1 MAANP
6 AQGLVAWTVSF
17 LTQHG
22 GLGLGLVEDSYHLL
36 MSIYIITFILNLVT
50 GLNKQIA

>member
-6 AQGLVAWTVSF
+6 AQGLVARTVSF
-17 LTQHG
+17 LTHHG
-22 GLGLGLVEDSYHLL
+22 ELGLGLVEDSYHLL

>member
-1 MAANP
+1 MVANP

-17 LTQHG
+17 LTQHV

-36 MSIYIITFILNLVT
+36 MSIYMN
-50 GLNKQIA
+50 